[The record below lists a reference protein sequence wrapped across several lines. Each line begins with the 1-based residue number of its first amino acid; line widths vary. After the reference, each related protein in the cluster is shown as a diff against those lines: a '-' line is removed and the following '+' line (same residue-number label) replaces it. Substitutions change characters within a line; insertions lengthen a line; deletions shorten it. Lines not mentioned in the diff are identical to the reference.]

1 MESKEI
7 KEKRRKK
14 FLDKFKSQNNQNTEY
29 IYDTN
34 NKSNHR
40 NKNKNNDIP
49 LINDTTPIYKSNS
62 SIGNDIKKSEDG
74 DTLPNINNNIIENNI
89 ENYTDNNN
97 KNNKSKIDYDI
108 LYKKINKYDYFRNL
122 FNLMKKIFVMILSLF
137 HCFNIYNLYDTKI
150 FKNTLLIIEITSLF
164 IDIILNNIIKRKVKN
179 IFSNKDDNVS
189 KSGID
194 FPIYNYLK
202 IVNKYLVDLSF
213 LDYIFKIYNVFM
225 DVLVDIAII
234 FVVNFI
240 FFIIHEENE

>member
-1 MESKEI
+1 
-7 KEKRRKK
+7 
-14 FLDKFKSQNNQNTEY
+14 
-29 IYDTN
+29 
-34 NKSNHR
+34 
-40 NKNKNNDIP
+40 
-49 LINDTTPIYKSNS
+49 
-62 SIGNDIKKSEDG
+62 
-74 DTLPNINNNIIENNI
+74 
-89 ENYTDNNN
+89 
-97 KNNKSKIDYDI
+97 
-108 LYKKINKYDYFRNL
+108 
-122 FNLMKKIFVMILSLF
+122 MILSLF
-137 HCFNIYNLYDTKI
+137 HCLNIYNLYDTKI

-164 IDIILNNIIKRKVKN
+164 IDIILNIIIKRKVKN